1 MSPAHL
7 LRMLGLPATAT
18 RQQIKRAYRR
28 LALEL
33 HPDRNR
39 GDESSRRR
47 FVEISHAYRQLM
59 QAARGRQ
66 AGSLV
71 GVCRRCGQLG
81 EVFRS
86 LDGRGLCER
95 CILGRV
101 GRKLLPLPVIVVSKC
116 LGTVTLLGAAIAF
129 LIWGGARRDAEL
141 LGLAFVTGLASLV
154 MLALTCLSIRQCMD
168 AREAAFYRRFGP
180 RH

>member
-1 MSPAHL
+1 MTPAHL

-28 LALEL
+28 MALEL

-59 QAARGRQ
+59 QAARGRE

-71 GVCRRCGQLG
+71 GICRRCGQLG

-95 CILGRV
+95 CILGPV
-101 GRKLLPLPVIVVSKC
+101 GAKLLPLPVMVVSKC
-116 LGTVTLLGAAIAF
+116 FGTVTLLGAAIGF
-129 LIWGGARRDAEL
+129 LIWGAARRDGEL
-141 LGLAFVTGLASLV
+141 LALAFATGLASLV
-154 MLALTCLSIRQCMD
+154 MLTLTCLSIRQCMD

-180 RH
+180 RQ